1 MNTQRPVSL
10 TTEAHRASGKR
21 FTIAFVSWI
30 LTLPGI
36 LLLVMSAGSVL
47 VAGDSHTMS
56 IVSLFS
62 IFVFTALAVMTL
74 RWLQDRRCHLLWP
87 LGGTIVG
94 APLAIVSA
102 PMFVYLPAVPLAI
115 YLVYWHLK
123 PIRN

>member
-1 MNTQRPVSL
+1 VNTQHPVFL
-10 TTEAHRASGKR
+10 TPETHRVSGKR

-36 LLLVMSAGSVL
+36 LLLVMAAGSVL
-47 VAGDSHTMS
+47 AVGDSSTMS
-56 IVSLFS
+56 IVSLVS
-62 IFVFTALAVMTL
+62 IGAWTALAVMTL
-74 RWLQDRRCHLLWP
+74 RWLQDRRCHWLWP